1 MTKVREIMTESPRV
15 ADATDSIRHIAEML
29 ENEDIGG
36 VIVCNEDHRLQGMVT
51 DRDIATQVVAAGL
64 DPETTTAADL
74 LNGAEMI
81 TIGADDDLK
90 EAVTAMREHAVRR
103 LPVIDGQELVG
114 IVSQADLAKHAPES
128 LIGAMVDEI
137 SAAPDNTGRG

>member
-15 ADATDSIRHIAEML
+15 ADAGDSIRHIAQML
-29 ENEDIGG
+29 QADDIGG
-36 VIVCNEDHRLQGMVT
+36 VIVCNDDHRLQGMVT

-74 LNGAEMI
+74 LDGAEMI

-90 EAVTAMREHAVRR
+90 DAIITMRDNAVRR
-103 LPVIDGQELVG
+103 LPVIDGRELVG

-128 LIGAMVDEI
+128 LVGAMVDEI